1 MLLVDALREDFVEMG
16 DAVVG
21 QRLDRGTSSYQ
32 GMRRIELFN
41 DMNIEQ
47 PERTILMPLASEMPT
62 VTLVRVKGMMTGG
75 LNAYFEISENFGSE
89 KVIEDTILHQLKQ
102 QYPRSK
108 IVFTGDYIWND
119 MFGDY
124 FDETQPYPS
133 FNVRDLDTLDDQV
146 RADMLRTT
154 KQGNFTLLIGH
165 VIGVDHAGHT
175 YSSSHSEI
183 ERKLRDTEKLIK
195 DII

>member
-16 DAVVG
+16 EAVVG

-47 PERTILMPLASEMPT
+47 PEKTILMPLASEMPT

-89 KVIEDTILHQLKQ
+89 KVTEDTILHQLKQ
-102 QYPRSK
+102 
-108 IVFTGDYIWND
+108 
-119 MFGDY
+119 
-124 FDETQPYPS
+124 
-133 FNVRDLDTLDDQV
+133 
-146 RADMLRTT
+146 
-154 KQGNFTLLIGH
+154 
-165 VIGVDHAGHT
+165 
-175 YSSSHSEI
+175 
-183 ERKLRDTEKLIK
+183 
-195 DII
+195 